1 MKNRK
6 IIIISIMFLLMTA
19 ACSKAE
25 ELHKFD
31 EAKLIRMSEDL
42 VSEVNKVNGQ
52 AVYDLIEETIRKT
65 ATVDGFNQMID
76 KQLKKTT
83 EFDSIISTN
92 FSQSLHPLEK
102 YPIGQVVVLARFENG
117 TMTYNFNYNEL
128 NEIIGFSMV
137 FQLK

>member
-1 MKNRK
+1 
-6 IIIISIMFLLMTA
+6 MTA
-19 ACSKAE
+19 ACSKSE
-25 ELHKFD
+25 EMHKFD
-31 EAKLIRMSEDL
+31 EAKLISMSEEL

-52 AVYDLIEETIRKT
+52 AVYDLIEENIRKT

-102 YPIGQVVVLARFENG
+102 YPIGQVVVLARFKNG